1 MKTYVKLVAN
11 NGVYSIHQKSL
22 FNGWM
27 NIYETEE
34 KEKAEKSIEKL
45 SKCDNIFIIKE

>member
-1 MKTYVKLVAN
+1 MKTYVKLVTS
-11 NGVYSIHQKSL
+11 NGVYSIQQKSL

-27 NIYETEE
+27 NIYETES
-34 KEKAEKSIEKL
+34 KEKAEKSLEKL